1 MMMNLK
7 PTGQVPKAQQ
17 EVSELKQR
25 LYEEIK
31 DMSTAD
37 SLKYLLEKSQKT
49 VAQIRCKKQTGQA
62 IKQV

>member
-7 PTGQVPKAQQ
+7 LSGQVPKAQQ
-17 EVSELKQR
+17 EVWEMKQR

-49 VAQIRCKKQTGQA
+49 VEPLRQKIRTSTLSNL
-62 IKQV
+62 

>member
-1 MMMNLK
+1 MKNLK

-17 EVSELKQR
+17 EVWEMKQR

-49 VAQIRCKKQTGQA
+49 VEHIRRRGTL
-62 IKQV
+62 